1 MIKKMLLL
9 GPRRNQSGRG
19 KIGCFFSLLI
29 LAAIVFGLYKF
40 VPLYVSFYQLKDATG
55 EIATLSAVGFLPRTN
70 GTSGRSEGTVAEI
83 QEAVFV
89 KAKELEIP
97 LEKEKIKV
105 RREGQVV
112 FISVSYVVPVDLL
125 ATVYEH
131 EFAFTAHN

>member
-1 MIKKMLLL
+1 MIRKTLLL
-9 GPRRNQSGRG
+9 GPLRSQSGKG

-29 LAAIVFGLYKF
+29 LGAIAFGLYKF
-40 VPLYVSFYQLKDATG
+40 VPPYVSYYQLKDAAG
-55 EIATLSAVGFLPRTN
+55 EIATLSAVGFLPRTT
-70 GTSGRSEGTVAEI
+70 GTSGRSEGTVPEI

-112 FISVSYVVPVDLL
+112 FISVSYVVPIDLL
-125 ATVYEH
+125 MNVYEYK
-131 EFAFTAHN
+131 FDFTAHN